1 MATEKQ
7 PDGSTNDVAYSA
19 VQYVRSREGLQV
31 CAIAELSDLLGY
43 LGAQSGNAMGEHL
56 VRVRAYRERYGVQ

>member
-7 PDGSTNDVAYSA
+7 ADGSTRNVPYSA
-19 VQYVRSREGLQV
+19 VQYVRSVEGLQV

-43 LGAQSGNAMGEHL
+43 LGAQTDNAMGEHL
-56 VRVRAYRERYGVQ
+56 ARVQAYRERYGV